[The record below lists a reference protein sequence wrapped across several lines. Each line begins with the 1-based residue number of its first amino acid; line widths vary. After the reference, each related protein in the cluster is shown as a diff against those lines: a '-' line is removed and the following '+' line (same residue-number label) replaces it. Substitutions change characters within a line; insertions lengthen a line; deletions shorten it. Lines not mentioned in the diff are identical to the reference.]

1 MTAKGHKLK
10 KDEIEYEDD
19 NEDKKELELYAD
31 HKDPYDTH
39 HGKIP
44 EEYNLNL
51 PWRPPTRGLV
61 KDHYLD
67 VKQPGIEGRDQ
78 YDDFGYEDYHQN
90 SYRKKPEI
98 PAYDHRP
105 SYKGHDEKRDY
116 ERHFGLHKDNYHK
129 DYEHDDYKKKESHAH
144 DNYADWGKQSLHKED
159 YGLYDEH
166 KEPSYGHQDSYGHND
181 YEIEKIHYDLN

>member
-10 KDEIEYEDD
+10 KKDEIEYEDD
-19 NEDKKELELYAD
+19 TEDKNELELYAD

-67 VKQPGIEGRDQ
+67 VNQPGIEGLDQ
-78 YDDFGYEDYHQN
+78 YEDFGYEDY
-90 SYRKKPEI
+90 Y
-98 PAYDHRP
+98 
-105 SYKGHDEKRDY
+105 
-116 ERHFGLHKDNYHK
+116 
-129 DYEHDDYKKKESHAH
+129 
-144 DNYADWGKQSLHKED
+144 
-159 YGLYDEH
+159 
-166 KEPSYGHQDSYGHND
+166 
-181 YEIEKIHYDLN
+181 